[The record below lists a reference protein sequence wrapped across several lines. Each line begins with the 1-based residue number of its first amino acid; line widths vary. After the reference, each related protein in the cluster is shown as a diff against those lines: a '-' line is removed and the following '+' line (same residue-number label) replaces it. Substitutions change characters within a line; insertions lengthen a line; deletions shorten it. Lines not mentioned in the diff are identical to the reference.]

1 MLGSTA
7 VKNIIEAIRDRL
19 VQRSLIGKRKLDR
32 TATRRQL
39 DALLLDLGERYRA
52 LVRTGR
58 MEVPAELSPL
68 VQQVRD
74 LEAKLEAQEKEIEAL
89 ENEQPSTT

>member
-7 VKNIIEAIRDRL
+7 VKNVIEAIRDRL

-39 DALLLDLGERYRA
+39 DALLRELGERYRA
-52 LVRTGR
+52 LTRTGR
-58 MEVPAELSPL
+58 MEVPGELAPL

-74 LEAKLEAQEKEIEAL
+74 LEEKLEEQERAIQAL